1 MKLCRLLCFC
11 IPLLFCVQG
20 ISQVKQAENFTV
32 LYEKADKDNSI
43 QLQELDLQNKFSSLT
58 EAMVYINKIP
68 VILSARGFA
77 TASVDSLSSGDH
89 SAFVLI
95 YVGKKYNNFLLNTSG
110 IEKPALE
117 ASGILLSGMGKK
129 PLDIKL
135 LQKLNDKIISYYETK
150 GYPFTSVFLDSVYV
164 TENTIH
170 AKLVAD
176 KGLEYMVDSIRVY
189 GKARINN
196 KFLQQHLGIANGSLY
211 NKNKLQNVD
220 GRMSQLPYITVL
232 QPSDITMLG
241 SGSVLNL
248 YLAGKKSSQVNF
260 IVGFVPS
267 SAPGGKNQITG
278 DVNLDLKNLLGSGE
292 SFLLRW
298 QALQPKSKRLN
309 IGFDQ
314 SYIFNSS
321 FGFNF
326 LFDLFKKDSNYIQVN
341 AQAGIQFDLSNVQT
355 GKLFLQLQ
363 NNGLLPGA
371 IDTNNIKRT
380 KQLPV
385 NSDQTS
391 INVGLAYELQTT
403 DYRFNPRRG
412 NMANVVGTIG
422 TKTIKI
428 NNQVSQIKDPSFNY
442 ASLYDSLKTKSY
454 QLRLKFEGSHYFPL
468 GKKST
473 FKTAINTGWY
483 SSPNVFR
490 NELFQI
496 GGYKLLRG
504 FNEESIYANK
514 YGVGT
519 VEYRLLTGLNS
530 YLFGFTDLGFAKSRY
545 QDFKISKQYTGFGLG
560 IVNETKIGLLN
571 LSFAVGKE
579 SGLPFNFREA
589 AKIHFGYVNYF

>member
-1 MKLCRLLCFC
+1 MIPGRHLCFF
-11 IPLLFCVQG
+11 IILLFSLQG
-20 ISQVKQAENFTV
+20 ISQVKQAENFTIS
-32 LYEKADKDNSI
+32 YQKADKDNSI
-43 QLQELDLQNKFSSLT
+43 QLQELGLQNKFSSIT
-58 EAMVYINKIP
+58 EGMIYIDKIP
-68 VILSARGFA
+68 TLLSARGFA
-77 TASVDSLSSGDH
+77 TVSVDSVSAAEN

-95 YVGKKYNNFLLNTSG
+95 YVGKQYNNFLLNTAG
-110 IEKPALE
+110 VEKPALE
-117 ASGILLSGMGKK
+117 ASGILLTGIEKK

-135 LQKLNDKIISYYETK
+135 LQRINDKIISYYETI
-150 GYPFTSVFLDSVYV
+150 GYPFASVFLDSVYV
-164 TENTIH
+164 SENTIH
-170 AKLVAD
+170 ARLVAD
-176 KGLEYMVDSIRVY
+176 KGPEYKIDSLRVF
-189 GKARINN
+189 GKAKINN
-196 KFLQQHLGIANGSLY
+196 KFLQQHLSIANGSLY
-211 NKNKLQNVD
+211 NKNKLQTVD
-220 GRMSQLPYITVL
+220 GRLSQLPYLTVL

-241 SGSVLNL
+241 TGSVLNL
-248 YLAGKKSSQVNF
+248 YLAEKKSSQVNF
-260 IVGFVPS
+260 IIGFLPS
-267 SAPGGKNQITG
+267 PAQGGKNQLTG

-314 SYIFNSS
+314 PYIFHSS

-341 AQAGIQFDLSNVQT
+341 AQAGIQFDFSNIQT
-355 GKLFLQLQ
+355 GKLFLRLQ

-371 IDTNNIKRT
+371 IDTNNIKQT

-385 NSDQTS
+385 NSDQSS
-391 INVGLAYELQTT
+391 INVGLAYTLQTT

-412 NMANVVGTIG
+412 NLANVVGTIG
-422 TKTIKI
+422 TKTIKV
-428 NNQVSQIKDPSFNY
+428 NNQISQIKDPNFSY

-454 QLRLKFEGSHYFPL
+454 QLRIEFEGAHYFPL

-473 FKTAINTGWY
+473 FKTAINTGFY

-504 FNEESIYANK
+504 FNEESIYANN

-519 VEYRLLTGLNS
+519 LEYRLLTGLNS
-530 YLFGFTDLGFAKSRY
+530 YLFSFADIGIVKSKY
-545 QDFKISKQYTGFGLG
+545 QEIKINKQYSGFGLG

-571 LSFAVGKE
+571 LSFAVGKV
-579 SGLPFNFREA
+579 SGIPFNFRET
-589 AKIHFGYVNYF
+589 AKLHFGYVNYF